1 MTTRLQPLSR
11 LLLPVGTLETFT
23 RAAPLAGLLI
33 RTLEIASDRVDLV
46 HVVAGSFLEKR
57 FKNVDLTAGET
68 VSADE
73 LQRLRADYLAET
85 AEPLLAACA
94 QMIRRESGGR
104 SPARLLKD
112 GDPAKVIGSL
122 CSAHGYSTLIMSR
135 RRLPPGAGW
144 LTGSVTA
151 SLLHRHAGATI
162 YLVDGTPRSPEVS
175 PFARTLIGVDDAPA
189 SEKAVAEAALLL
201 SRVNEQIER
210 VILVHVLDQSCYFNE
225 DGAPCSQTSLSGQR
239 ALEQASTTLVEAGV
253 DPEKITMVIHF
264 GQPGTVL
271 VEEALDCDAT
281 MIFIGKRDRSRMAQL
296 YLGSVCN
303 DIVQNC
309 RQRVLALVG

>member
-1 MTTRLQPLSR
+1 MTTTKPLSR
-11 LLLPVGTLETFT
+11 LLLPVGTLDTFE
-23 RAAPLAGLLI
+23 RSAPLAGLLI
-33 RTLEIASDRVDLV
+33 RTMEIPADQVDLV
-46 HVVAGSFLEKR
+46 HVVAGSFLEQR
-57 FKNVDLTAGET
+57 FKTVDLTAGET
-68 VSADE
+68 LSAEE
-73 LQRLRADYLAET
+73 LQHLRADYLAGT
-85 AEPLLAACA
+85 AEPLLATCTH
-94 QMIRRESGGR
+94 MIQRESAGR
-104 SPARLLKD
+104 LPARLLRD

-122 CSAHGYSTLIMSR
+122 CAEHGYSTLIMSR
-135 RRLPPGAGW
+135 RPLPVGAGW
-144 LTGSVTA
+144 VTGSVTA
-151 SLLHRHAGATI
+151 SLLHRHAGATM
-162 YLVDGTPRSPEVS
+162 YLVDGTVRSPEES

-189 SEKAVAEAALLL
+189 SAKAVAEAALLL
-201 SRVNEQIER
+201 SRVNEKIER
-210 VILVHVLDQSCYFNE
+210 VTLVHVLDQSCYYNE

-253 DPEKITMVIHF
+253 DPAKITMVIHF

-271 VEEALDCDAT
+271 VEEVLDGDAT

>member
-1 MTTRLQPLSR
+1 MTTHLQPLSR

-33 RTLEIASDRVDLV
+33 RTLEIPAERVDLV
-46 HVVAGSFLEKR
+46 HVVAGSFLGKR
-57 FKNVDLTAGET
+57 FETVDLTAGET
-68 VSADE
+68 VSTDE
-73 LQRLRADYLAET
+73 LQRLRTDYLAGT
-85 AEPLLAACA
+85 AEPLLATCA
-94 QMIRRESGGR
+94 RMIEQLSGGC
-104 SPARLLKD
+104 SPARLVRD
-112 GDPAKVIGSL
+112 GDPAKVIGL
-122 CSAHGYSTLIMSR
+122 MCSEHSYSTLIMSR
-135 RRLPPGAGW
+135 RPLPAGAGW

-162 YLVDGTPRSPEVS
+162 YLVDGAPRLPEES

-210 VILVHVLDQSCYFNE
+210 VILVHVLDQSCYYNE

-239 ALEQASTTLVEAGV
+239 AMEQASTTLVKAGV
-253 DPEKITMVIHF
+253 DPEKITMVLHF

-271 VEEALDCDAT
+271 VEEVLDCDAT
-281 MIFIGKRDRSRMAQL
+281 MIFIGKRDRSRMAQI